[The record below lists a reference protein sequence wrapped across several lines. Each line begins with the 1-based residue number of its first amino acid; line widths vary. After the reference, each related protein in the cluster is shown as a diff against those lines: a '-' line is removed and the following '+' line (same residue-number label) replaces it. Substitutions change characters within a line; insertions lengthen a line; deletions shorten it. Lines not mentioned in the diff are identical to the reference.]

1 MRLRT
6 AFISTLLLTVLA
18 GCGKEDLGYHLTD
31 NASEDMTLIFYADA
45 YNNLYS
51 DIAAN
56 VETIF
61 AGSIPQTGSRKNLLV
76 YIHEPVKAGD
86 YKTPNPSYLMRLRRD
101 ELGVPVKD
109 TLLTISKDRSAADP
123 DVLREVVSAAA
134 KAAPSSHYGLILSS
148 HGTGWLP
155 KGYFNTGTISGAPRR
170 AAMADAQQEG
180 DRVFPQTGI
189 LTKSFAGEY
198 YFNAMNKLRTK
209 EMDIKD
215 AAAAI
220 PVHMDWILFDAC
232 YMGCVEVAY
241 EFRGVTDKIIFS
253 PAEVISTGFDYSKM
267 AEYLL
272 ADGQDTEGF
281 AEAYYRMYLNDSR
294 GGDWQSATITVLDC
308 SKIEVLAS
316 TCSAL
321 FSRYGGI
328 LATME
333 EGDIQRYYRHEKPYF
348 YDLQDILVHAGISGA
363 EASSLQAAL
372 DGCIPYKAATPH
384 FLAGEGGFD
393 ITAYSG
399 LGMYLPGMGAG
410 ELDEYYKGLAWN
422 KATGLVK

>member
-1 MRLRT
+1 MLAETSRTWAEIHLDRLEHNYRT
-6 AFISTLLLTVLA
+6 LRAPLAPGVKFLGVVKANAYGHGAIPVAHKLETWGAEYLAVACLSEAIELRQAGITTPILILGYTSPELTEQLIHYNVTQCLYNADLAEAFSDKAVAAGRSLKVHLKADTGMSRLGFLANEA
-18 GCGKEDLGYHLTD
+18 GC
-31 NASEDMTLIFYADA
+31 
-45 YNNLYS
+45 
-51 DIAAN
+51 
-56 VETIF
+56 
-61 AGSIPQTGSRKNLLV
+61 
-76 YIHEPVKAGD
+76 
-86 YKTPNPSYLMRLRRD
+86 
-101 ELGVPVKD
+101 
-109 TLLTISKDRSAADP
+109 
-123 DVLREVVSAAA
+123 
-134 KAAPSSHYGLILSS
+134 
-148 HGTGWLP
+148 
-155 KGYFNTGTISGAPRR
+155 
-170 AAMADAQQEG
+170 
-180 DRVFPQTGI
+180 
-189 LTKSFAGEY
+189 
-198 YFNAMNKLRTK
+198 
-209 EMDIKD
+209 KD